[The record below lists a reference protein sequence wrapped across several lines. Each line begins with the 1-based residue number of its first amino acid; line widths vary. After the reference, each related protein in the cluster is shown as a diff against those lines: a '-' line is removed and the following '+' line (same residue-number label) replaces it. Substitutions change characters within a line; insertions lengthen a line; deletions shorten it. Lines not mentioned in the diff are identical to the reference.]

1 MEPMAAT
8 GSSTSHQKAEKR
20 QLAIGNDVLKYVKDT
35 DSALHAKWG
44 DKFLEVPEAE
54 VCTEYFFGMVAT
66 YIAQVAVIEPGRI
79 NAGQGY
85 DNQTAEIFFNGL
97 LFQTKERLKGSTSSQ
112 TQVRPS
118 RA

>member
-1 MEPMAAT
+1 MAAT

-66 YIAQVAVIEPGRI
+66 YLG
-79 NAGQGY
+79 GG
-85 DNQTAEIFFNGL
+85 
-97 LFQTKERLKGSTSSQ
+97 
-112 TQVRPS
+112 
-118 RA
+118 